1 MEIGALEGQTRGDYF
16 LDSIFD
22 PSVNQCSDQSKKS
35 PCSRIG
41 KDMRGEGKM
50 RVGADLVCLG
60 LHLLPL
66 PLGEGQLVAVHRQ
79 LPPEPDTHAW
89 VTV

>member
-1 MEIGALEGQTRGDYF
+1 
-16 LDSIFD
+16 
-22 PSVNQCSDQSKKS
+22 
-35 PCSRIG
+35 
-41 KDMRGEGKM
+41 MRGEGKM